1 MKTTQGP
8 FLVQTDTVISEKKIR
23 FTDGHQRTQGKN
35 PLTYYIQVTD
45 KLNHITKKGHQTHAL
60 VVISTDCISRHI
72 SNYQLNTTMEGP
84 FLFFTRLCGLGL
96 WCLTPLSTIS
106 WQSVL
111 LVEET
116 GVPWENQLPAAS
128 NKTVWQVMIKTKP
141 YLLSLFLHRHIQQS
155 QNTMAF

>member
-1 MKTTQGP
+1 METTQGP

-60 VVISTDCISRHI
+60 VVIGTDCISRRI
-72 SNYQLNTTMEGP
+72 SNYQLNITMEGP

-96 WCLTPLSTIS
+96 WCLTPLSTIF
-106 WQSVL
+106 
-111 LVEET
+111 
-116 GVPWENQLPAAS
+116 QLFRGSQFYWWRKPEYPE
-128 NKTVWQVMIKTKP
+128 KTN
-141 YLLSLFLHRHIQQS
+141 YLPQATRLCDKQ
-155 QNTMAF
+155 